1 MTERMEAIRQAV
13 EEVKEEIAQAARR
26 AGRDPGEITLVAATK
41 TRTSEIIRE
50 AIAAGITVCGEN
62 RVQEL
67 TGHLEED
74 AYTGAAVH
82 FIGHLQTN
90 KVKQVV
96 GKVSLI
102 HSVDS
107 SRLLEAIDQQA
118 ARLGIVQDILL
129 EVNIGGEESKGGI
142 SPQELPALAELAM
155 GAAHVRLRG
164 LMCIP
169 PAQGSD
175 EENRQFFART
185 RQLFIDTRN
194 KIGDNN
200 LNVDCLSMGMS
211 GDFAMA
217 IEEGATI
224 VRVGTAL
231 FGVRPPVNTA
241 E

>member
-1 MTERMEAIRQAV
+1 MTERIDTIRQAV
-13 EEVKEEIAQAARR
+13 AGVKEEIAQAARR
-26 AGRDPGEITLVAATK
+26 AGRNPEEITLVAATK

-50 AIAAGITVCGEN
+50 AIAAGITTCGEN

-67 TGHLEED
+67 VTHLED
-74 AYTGAAVH
+74 QAYQGSAVH

-102 HSVDS
+102 QSVGSD
-107 SRLLEAIDQQA
+107 RLLEAIDQQA
-118 ARLGIVQDILL
+118 ARLGLVQDILL

-142 SPQELPALAELAM
+142 SPQELPGLVELAR
-155 GAAHVRLRG
+155 GASHVRLRG

-169 PAQGSD
+169 PAWASD
-175 EENRQFFART
+175 EENRHFFAKT

-194 KIGDNN
+194 KMGDNN
-200 LNVDCLSMGMS
+200 SNVDCLSMGMS

-217 IEEGATI
+217 IEEGATMI
-224 VRVGTAL
+224 RVGTAL
-231 FGVRPPVNTA
+231 FGARPPVISA